1 MADTRTKRFSIQG
14 RNYLTVFPRLIF
26 RHKQKLL
33 LLVID
38 GEFKP
43 IDTSPE
49 QQVESSVESRPT
61 GIEQEGEKKHGKS
74 TVRMSKENLQLRKM
88 FSFPLQFTI
97 LIPSLIFPLSNL
109 LLEDRIILMKHIHS
123 RTTGYDG
130 KIVTKAIPSNFSY
143 FSPKTSRIRPGE
155 SDNKNTQKVSK
166 ARRKQTKLSSQF
178 SHCSSHYEGNFF
190 HRRRRSE
197 QNAEKLG
204 QNEK

>member
-14 RNYLTVFPRLIF
+14 HNYLTVFLRLTF
-26 RHKQKLL
+26 YHKQKLL
-33 LLVID
+33 LLIID

-61 GIEQEGEKKHGKS
+61 GIEKEGEKKHGKS
-74 TVRMSKENLQLRKM
+74 SVRMSEENLQLRKM

-130 KIVTKAIPSNFSY
+130 KIVTKAIPLNFSY
-143 FSPKTSRIRPGE
+143 FSPKTSWIRPGE

-166 ARRKQTKLSSQF
+166 AKERRQTKLSSQF
-178 SHCSSHYEGNFF
+178 SHCSSHY
-190 HRRRRSE
+190 
-197 QNAEKLG
+197 
-204 QNEK
+204 